1 MRGRGDDGR
10 VAGEPVRHREAVEE
24 DRQDHDQRDQ
34 EDRNDC
40 RARAAVTIVML
51 MNDCHNYLPGTYLG
65 DTAHIISVACLAVNI
80 GRPLRVQIPA
90 AATLTGSLSADTCVR
105 HSEKSAAVCICGKPC
120 V

>member
-34 EDRNDC
+34 EDRND
-40 RARAAVTIVML
+40 RRPRAAVTIVML

-65 DTAHIISVACLAVNI
+65 DTAAIISVACLAVNI
-80 GRPLRVQIPA
+80 GRPLRAPIPA
-90 AATLTGSLSADTCVR
+90 PGPLNAYLSTQTR
-105 HSEKSAAVCICGKPC
+105 
-120 V
+120 